1 MFGRQHGNLE
11 CVMPSEISPAIPA
24 TSKPPAI
31 DPAAS
36 AASCFL
42 VASAPAGR
50 PVRLS
55 LPANAIVCRE
65 GEPGDAAF
73 LIEDGCVEVF
83 RCTPAGHERLAILSR
98 GAMFGEV
105 APLDGK
111 ARSAS
116 VRTLLPTQLV
126 RIDWGH
132 MSQLIDAADPVI
144 QYLIQSLLSQVRT
157 PPSTG
162 GETPVAGIERP
173 AGIVSNAALRSM
185 TLATDLASA
194 IDGHQLDLHYQPI
207 VNLRNGT
214 IAGFEALA
222 RWNHASLGAVSPAE
236 FVALAERTG
245 LVHRLG
251 RWVLERALADWVRL
265 RPLYRTED
273 GREPFVSINLS
284 AAEVM
289 SPNTPEVIAA
299 TLARHRCPPSQLHI
313 ELTETMLVSR
323 MDQLLEA
330 FQRLQAVGVHIALD
344 DFGTGYAGLDYLQTL
359 PFSSLKIDQA
369 FVRGMRRSE
378 RSQQIVR
385 SALTLSHSLGMV
397 SVAEGVEDAASAASL
412 RELGCVLAQ
421 GYHFGLPQ
429 PLFDVL
435 NASRA
440 A

>member
-1 MFGRQHGNLE
+1 MA
-11 CVMPSEISPAIPA
+11 SELKS
-24 TSKPPAI
+24 TTTPPAM

-36 AASCFL
+36 PASGFL
-42 VASAPAGR
+42 LASLPAGQ

-55 LPANAIVCRE
+55 LQSNAIVCRE

-83 RCTPAGHERLAILSR
+83 RFTPAGHERLAILSR

-111 ARSAS
+111 PRSAS

-126 RIDWGH
+126 RIDWAH
-132 MSQLIDAADPVI
+132 MSRLIDAADPVI
-144 QYLIQSLLSQVRT
+144 QYLIQSLLAWVRT
-157 PPSTG
+157 PPGAAGEMPTSTS
-162 GETPVAGIERP
+162 ADRP
-173 AGIVSNAALRSM
+173 TGTVSNAALRSM

-207 VNLRNGT
+207 VNLRDGT
-214 IAGFEALA
+214 FAGFEALA
-222 RWNHASLGAVSPAE
+222 RWQHGTLGAVSPVE

-251 RWVLERALADWVRL
+251 RWVIERALADWAQL
-265 RPLYRTED
+265 RTLCHAND

-289 SPNTPEVIAA
+289 SPHTPDLIASA
-299 TLARHRCPPSQLHI
+299 LARHRCPPSQLHI

-330 FQRLQAVGVHIALD
+330 FKRLQAVGVHIALD

-359 PFSSLKIDQA
+359 PFSSLKIDKA
-369 FVRGMRRSE
+369 FVLGMSRSE
-378 RSQQIVR
+378 RSLQIVR
-385 SALTLSHSLGMV
+385 SALTLSHSLGMAC
-397 SVAEGVEDAASAASL
+397 VAEGVEDAASAAAL
-412 RELGCVLAQ
+412 RGLGCELAQ
-421 GYHFGLPQ
+421 GYHFGRPQ
-429 PLFDVL
+429 SLRD
-435 NASRA
+435 AMA
-440 A
+440 ARGTA